1 MTRNDIQNNINHWYN
16 QYKAYESKVKETQQ
30 DISNLSKLNGKLNE
44 QLNNFQGYLRKRSN
58 RIRQYAFMAQ
68 TSRIANRFLTG
79 MQNRIQG
86 NEARNIV
93 SNLVSSINHINGQIR
108 KLQGD
113 CNIYQSNMN
122 KCAQNYHYWVRMRDE
137 YDRRAAQQS

>member
-1 MTRNDIQNNINHWYN
+1 MTRNDIQNNINHWYR
-16 QYKAYESKVKETQQ
+16 QYQAYEAKFKETQQ
-30 DISNLSKLNGKLNE
+30 DIGNLSKLNGKLNE

-68 TSRIANRFLTG
+68 TSRIANRFLRG
-79 MQNRIQG
+79 MQDRIQG

-113 CNIYQSNMN
+113 CNTYQTNMN

-137 YDRRAAQQS
+137 YDRRAAQQ